1 MPSMA
6 PAAAPPAA
14 PLLLPCR
21 RAGYPGATA
30 RASRAASLIA
40 VRAQPDTTSAAS
52 SSSTSAPEPPL
63 PEFKP
68 PPGFKTPEPKRF
80 EVKDGQQGSVLGASL
95 AIPLRLGTGVFV
107 LGYRIT
113 ILHYTTLHAL
123 RFITLASP
131 ITIAFDSMRRYSP
144 SFVSPSEIPSD
155 QYALEFGS
163 WKVKEESKIG
173 QCKRP
178 EKPIEIYEFEGCP
191 FCRKVREM
199 ISVLDLDVLFYPCPQ
214 KGPTFRPKVLEMGG
228 KKQFPYMV
236 DPNTGVAMYES
247 DDIIKYLADT
257 YGDGTVPIML
267 SLGLLTAITAGLATL
282 GRLGR
287 GNSYTASKIPPK
299 PIEIWAYEGSPFCRL
314 VREVLVELELPHLLH
329 SCARGSPKRQ
339 EFFKKMGTFQAPYIE
354 DPNTGV
360 KMFESA
366 EIIQYLKAT
375 YALYPSS

>member
-155 QYALEFGS
+155 QYALEFGCEFVQTPFLS
-163 WKVKEESKIG
+163 VLSKG
-173 QCKRP
+173 QGDDIRLGPRCIVLPLPSKRP
-178 EKPIEIYEFEGCP
+178 NIPSQSPRDGWKET
-191 FCRKVREM
+191 
-199 ISVLDLDVLFYPCPQ
+199 ISLHGMPPSWIPGYNFSYTDTQWC
-214 KGPTFRPKVLEMGG
+214 
-228 KKQFPYMV
+228 V

-329 SCARGSPKRQ
+329 R
-339 EFFKKMGTFQAPYIE
+339 
-354 DPNTGV
+354 
-360 KMFESA
+360 
-366 EIIQYLKAT
+366 
-375 YALYPSS
+375 YAQKPHK

>member
-1 MPSMA
+1 MQSMA

-14 PLLLPCR
+14 LHRAPLLLQR
-21 RAGYPGATA
+21 RTAAA
-30 RASRAASLIA
+30 RARGASLVA
-40 VRAQPDTTSAAS
+40 VRAQPDTAAAS
-52 SSSTSAPEPPL
+52 TPASAPDPP

-68 PPGFKTPEPKRF
+68 PQGFKAPEPKRF
-80 EVKDGQQGSVLGASL
+80 AVKEGQQGSVLGASL

-107 LGYRIT
+107 LGY
-113 ILHYTTLHAL
+113 
-123 RFITLASP
+123 
-131 ITIAFDSMRRYSP
+131 SP
-144 SFVSPSEIPSD
+144 SLVSKSEIPSD
-155 QYALEFGS
+155 QYALELGG
-163 WKVKEESKIG
+163 WKVKEESKVG

-199 ISVLDLDVLFYPCPQ
+199 VTVLDLDVLFYPCPQ

-267 SLGLLTAITAGLATL
+267 RLGLLTAITAGLATL
-282 GRLGR
+282 GRIGK
-287 GNSYTASKIPPK
+287 GNSYTASKVPPQ
-299 PIEIWAYEGSPFCRL
+299 PIEIWAYEGSPFCKL
-314 VREVLVELELPHLLH
+314 VRETLVELELPHLLH

-366 EIIQYLKAT
+366 EIIEYLKAT